1 MVVAPLEH
9 QEDMMPK
16 SGIGS
21 ADTAADMDKCAV
33 RRNPEN
39 LCSDSS
45 NKNTCN
51 DGQGDVLQTGKFAGS
66 SASQSLDVVGP
77 NAGPV
82 PLRRDDGPVGVKRRR
97 ESSESGDSSSSDDSA
112 AASYR
117 KKRFISHREYKG
129 RKGSP
134 PGLGRRVR
142 CRRRSSSCSSSPDR
156 RNGMDLVFFYAMLII
171 YVHFLTK
178 CCHLGLQCFQAGPV
192 FFFGDNPEPKF
203 ERSFGSTQKKK

>member
-117 KKRFISHREYKG
+117 KKRFISHREFKG

-156 RNGMDLVFFYAMLII
+156 RNGMDLVFLLCDADYLCS
-171 YVHFLTK
+171 FLNK
-178 CCHLGLQCFQAGPV
+178 VLSSWIAV
-192 FFFGDNPEPKF
+192 FPSWASLFFW
-203 ERSFGSTQKKK
+203 

>member
-1 MVVAPLEH
+1 
-9 QEDMMPK
+9 MPK

-156 RNGMDLVFFYAMLII
+156 RNGMDLVFFLCDADYLCS
-171 YVHFLTK
+171 FLNK
-178 CCHLGLQCFQAGPV
+178 VLSSWIAV
-192 FFFGDNPEPKF
+192 FPSWASLFFW
-203 ERSFGSTQKKK
+203 